1 MHLESF
7 RSMVRRMADEIPDKY
22 MDGIVAIEVSP
33 KAVPH
38 PISAGVYT
46 LGECVPVHGDSHE
59 TVSRVVL
66 YHGSFQALAAGPSDF
81 DWRAE
86 AWDTLMHELRHHL
99 EWRADTARLEEYDW
113 AAEQNF
119 LRHEG
124 KSFDPL
130 FYHSGEEVARN
141 VYGVDDDVF
150 FERVVRRVPKEIDV
164 DWHGRSYNVGVPA
177 APLPLYLV
185 LGGLC
190 PAPSNEVVLVLRRS
204 PRVWDLLRRS
214 AHPTEIQVRVQRR

>member
-1 MHLESF
+1 
-7 RSMVRRMADEIPDKY
+7 MADEIPDEH

-38 PISAGVYT
+38 PVSAGVYT
-46 LGECVPVHGDSHE
+46 LGECVPVHGESHD

-66 YHGSFQALAAGPSDF
+66 YYGSFQALAAGRSDF
-81 DWRAE
+81 DWQAE

-99 EWRADTARLEEYDW
+99 EWRADLARLEEYDW

-130 FYHSGEEVARN
+130 FYHSGEAVARD
-141 VYGVDDDVF
+141 VYRVDDDVF
-150 FERVVRRVPKEIDV
+150 FERVVRRVPKEIKV
-164 DWHGRSYNVGVPA
+164 DWHGRSYEVGVPV

-185 LGGLC
+185 LGGLS
-190 PAPSNEVVLVLRRS
+190 PEPSNEGVLVLRRS

-214 AHPTEIQVRVQRR
+214 TRPTEIHVRVQRR